1 MKILKTCTNVCT
13 KHEMNNMC
21 EDHELHVIS
30 NALLLGKIFENN
42 RKTIS
47 EKCEI
52 NPVSFALLPGLS

>member
-1 MKILKTCTNVCT
+1 MKILQTCTNVCN
-13 KHEMNNMC
+13 KYEMNNMC
-21 EDHELHVIS
+21 EDHELRVIS

>member
-1 MKILKTCTNVCT
+1 
-13 KHEMNNMC
+13 MNNMC